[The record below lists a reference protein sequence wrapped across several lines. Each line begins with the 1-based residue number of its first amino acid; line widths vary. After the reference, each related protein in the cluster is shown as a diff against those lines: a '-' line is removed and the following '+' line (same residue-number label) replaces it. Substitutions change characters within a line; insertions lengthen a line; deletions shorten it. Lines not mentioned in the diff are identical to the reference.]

1 MIVESIL
8 LCDSRESANRVYG
21 NSVKS
26 RIEQQIGVTQV
37 FTKADVLAKPK
48 AFSKTR
54 FIFLH
59 GECQNSRKKRLVCA
73 SLHWNAFLCGRN
85 RAGVCKTI
93 SATWRTDRQRMGSQ
107 CGSGSGGNG
116 QPDHSGQQ
124 GVFCRVSGV
133 LTKHAA
139 SARWRYRFDLSR
151 QL

>member
-54 FIFLH
+54 FIFSTWGMPKFTEEEISVCFPSL
-59 GECQNSRKKRLVCA
+59 ECI
-73 SLHWNAFLCGRN
+73 F
-85 RAGVCKTI
+85 
-93 SATWRTDRQRMGSQ
+93 
-107 CGSGSGGNG
+107 
-116 QPDHSGQQ
+116 
-124 GVFCRVSGV
+124 
-133 LTKHAA
+133 
-139 SARWRYRFDLSR
+139 Y
-151 QL
+151 